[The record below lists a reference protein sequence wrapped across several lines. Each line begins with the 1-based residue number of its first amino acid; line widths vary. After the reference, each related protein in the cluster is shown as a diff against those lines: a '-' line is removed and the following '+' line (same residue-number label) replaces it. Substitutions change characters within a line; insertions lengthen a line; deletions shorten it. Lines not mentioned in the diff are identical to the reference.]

1 MPGGRP
7 TNYSLDLAKEICE
20 LLAEGET
27 LTKIC
32 KRKDM
37 PCFSAVNKWLH
48 EHKKFMELYQEARL
62 LQADYRAQEIY
73 NLPFECEAAGLDA
86 AYTKL
91 KMDGAKW
98 AASKGNPKLYGDSTQ
113 IKHAD
118 ADGEKINVIVNK
130 LPFDNPS
137 VGNNTT

>member
-1 MPGGRP
+1 MPAGRP
-7 TNYSLDLAKEICE
+7 TKYTPELIEEIC
-20 LLAEGET
+20 LLLQKGKT

-32 KRKDM
+32 EQEDM
-37 PCFSAVNKWLH
+37 PCFATVNTWLLKYD
-48 EHKKFMELYQEARL
+48 EFLELYRKSRL
-62 LQADYRAQEIY
+62 IQADYRAQEIY
-73 NLPFECEAAGLDA
+73 DLPFECERLGLDA

-118 ADGEKINVIVNK
+118 AEGNK
-130 LPFDNPS
+130 LEGVDVSFTPS
-137 VGNNTT
+137 KNSDT